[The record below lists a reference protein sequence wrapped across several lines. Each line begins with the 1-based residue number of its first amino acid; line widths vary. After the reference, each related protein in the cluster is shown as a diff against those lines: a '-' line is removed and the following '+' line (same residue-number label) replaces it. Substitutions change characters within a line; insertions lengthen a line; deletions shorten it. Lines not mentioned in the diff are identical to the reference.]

1 MFAVLRQTDFE
12 LNYSSLRD
20 MSDSITEILE
30 VGLQLPQWPVN
41 TALVCM
47 KVRIHRCGKTVALA
61 NRLTQLW
68 VNLRVLAEEC

>member
-1 MFAVLRQTDFE
+1 
-12 LNYSSLRD
+12 
-20 MSDSITEILE
+20 MSDSITEIPE
-30 VGLQLPQWPVN
+30 AGVRLPQWPVN

-47 KVRIHRCGKTVALA
+47 KVRIHRSGETVAHA